1 MDYQEVIETL
11 QDIHDVAESRIKN
24 GDARGV
30 IYIPPDKLED
40 VKTAI
45 SALQELREYKENEK
59 RNLPRTN
66 RLMDE
71 CTYRHENGN
80 CLKIGGFCTSVP
92 TSHCQRYKEL
102 HNEYTEYKKL
112 GTLEEV
118 REAVKTVRRYKT
130 QYLDDMK
137 NPLEPLKISSALK
150 SEIMKLEL
158 RKQSKPES
166 ISVLD
171 YTIIAALQKV
181 LYEVCGEEE

>member
-1 MDYQEVIETL
+1 MDYQEAIYCMKVMADEEVCEDCNYYQLCDHTK
-11 QDIHDVAESRIKN
+11 QADMARI
-24 GDARGV
+24 
-30 IYIPPDKLED
+30 
-40 VKTAI
+40 AI
-45 SALQELREYKENEK
+45 SAMQELREYKENEK

-118 REAVKTVRRYKT
+118 REAVEK
-130 QYLDDMK
+130 QAA
-137 NPLEPLKISSALK
+137 ISR
-150 SEIMKLEL
+150 EIIEGK
-158 RKQSKPES
+158 
-166 ISVLD
+166 
-171 YTIIAALQKV
+171 YF
-181 LYEVCGEEE
+181 

>member
-118 REAVKTVRRYKT
+118 LDAVEKQKKKKPIEDRHHGIRYTEVYRCPSCNGSFSGRGFAKYCFHCG
-130 QYLDDMK
+130 QAIDW
-137 NPLEPLKISSALK
+137 
-150 SEIMKLEL
+150 SEDE
-158 RKQSKPES
+158 
-166 ISVLD
+166 
-171 YTIIAALQKV
+171 
-181 LYEVCGEEE
+181 

>member
-1 MDYQEVIETL
+1 MDYREAIETL

-112 GTLEEV
+112 GTLEEA
-118 REAVKTVRRYKT
+118 REAVELQQADKPRIIRISTHGAPDG
-130 QYLDDMK
+130 YLYSCPNCEYRIIKKDNRGFYSGQRAKYCPDCGKRLDWSEK
-137 NPLEPLKISSALK
+137 N
-150 SEIMKLEL
+150 
-158 RKQSKPES
+158 
-166 ISVLD
+166 D
-171 YTIIAALQKV
+171 
-181 LYEVCGEEE
+181 

>member
-1 MDYQEVIETL
+1 MDYQEVIENL

-112 GTLEEV
+112 GALEEV
-118 REAVKTVRRYKT
+118 REAVEK
-130 QYLDDMK
+130 Q
-137 NPLEPLKISSALK
+137 
-150 SEIMKLEL
+150 
-158 RKQSKPES
+158 RKVKPEDGEYCP
-166 ISVLD
+166 ICHTFLKDEDDVPGF
-171 YTIIAALQKV
+171 YCMN
-181 LYEVCGEEE
+181 CGQAIDWSEENEIN